1 LDFVCRSRLTQ
12 FHRPCRN
19 NCYSIEALSMFR
31 AFLRRLSLPRNGLKP
46 LCRNCCLP
54 VRFMKPR
61 FLETRAGAD
70 ASDHP

>member
-1 LDFVCRSRLTQ
+1 
-12 FHRPCRN
+12 
-19 NCYSIEALSMFR
+19 MFR